1 MPPRF
6 TLSTIIPQIGYKN
19 MLPLSKYAAEVLA
32 SNSVSP
38 NRRSK
43 IFLSMHSL
51 SPMNRRLDSRTYGA
65 RCTKGCQIEPH
76 RTFKAIYLSE
86 MVTILSRSQKHDLY
100 VRPNDITKLE
110 NLSHL
115 ESSLVCHLLNGLS
128 LGHTDD

>member
-1 MPPRF
+1 MLPRF

-43 IFLSMHSL
+43 IFLSMYNF
-51 SPMNRRLDSRTYGA
+51 SPMNQGLDSRTYGE
-65 RCTKGCQIEPH
+65 RCTKGCQIVPH
-76 RTFKAIYLSE
+76 RTFKATYLSE
-86 MVTILSRSQKHDLY
+86 MVTVLFRSQKHDLY

-110 NLSHL
+110 NLFYL

-128 LGHTDD
+128 FSHADD